1 MKRLTA
7 KVGEYQKDGQ
17 TKGRYVDLGVIMA
30 NDNGEYIMLD
40 PSVSLAGVLA
50 KQNSMARSKGK
61 QERDS
66 VMVGIFDQ
74 DSNQGGGY
82 QQRQQPQQGYQQPQ
96 GFNQQPAQQQQPQQP
111 APQQGFNQPT
121 GQPAPPPQGFDD
133 FEDDQ
138 I

>member
-40 PSVSLAGVLA
+40 PAVSLAGVLA
-50 KQNSMARSKGK
+50 KQNAMARGNGK

-66 VMVGIFDQ
+66 VMVSIFEQ
-74 DSNQGGGY
+74 NNNGGGY
-82 QQRQQPQQGYQQPQ
+82 QQPQGHQQPQG
-96 GFNQQPAQQQQPQQP
+96 GFNQQPAQPQGGFKQAPQRTNQPPQGGYQQPQ
-111 APQQGFNQPT
+111 GDNT
-121 GQPAPPPQGFDD
+121 W
-133 FEDDQ
+133 EDD
-138 I
+138 